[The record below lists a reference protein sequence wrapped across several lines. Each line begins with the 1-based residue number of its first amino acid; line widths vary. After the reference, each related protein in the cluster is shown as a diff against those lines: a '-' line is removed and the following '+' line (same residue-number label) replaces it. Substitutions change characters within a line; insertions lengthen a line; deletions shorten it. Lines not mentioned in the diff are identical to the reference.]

1 MYCLCRYHWEG
12 SEGVTLTANYEFCKP
27 EAWFGE
33 SKTIEQNQIRYFLKE
48 KQQKFEFNVI
58 ETSKLF

>member
-12 SEGVTLTANYEFCKP
+12 SEGVTLIANYEFCKP

-33 SKTIEQNQIRYFLKE
+33 SKTIEQNQIRYFPKE
-48 KQQKFEFNVI
+48 KQQKFEFIVI
-58 ETSKLF
+58 ETWKLF